1 LETTRLSPK
10 GQISI
15 PKSVRE
21 AHNWE
26 PGTELVIEDVGDAI
40 LLRPARLFPLAKLEN
55 VAGCLAYQ
63 GPAKTLEEMEAAI
76 LEEAKRHAQ

>member
-1 LETTRLSPK
+1 M
-10 GQISI
+10 
-15 PKSVRE
+15 
-21 AHNWE
+21 
-26 PGTELVIEDVGDAI
+26 IEDVGDAI
-40 LLRPARLFPLAKLEN
+40 LLRPARLFPLAKLED

>member
-1 LETTRLSPK
+1 LETTRLSSK

-26 PGTELVIEDVGDAI
+26 PGTEFVIEEVGNAI
-40 LLRPARLFPLAKLEN
+40 LLRPAKPFPLSKLED

-76 LEEAKRHAQ
+76 LEEARRHTQ